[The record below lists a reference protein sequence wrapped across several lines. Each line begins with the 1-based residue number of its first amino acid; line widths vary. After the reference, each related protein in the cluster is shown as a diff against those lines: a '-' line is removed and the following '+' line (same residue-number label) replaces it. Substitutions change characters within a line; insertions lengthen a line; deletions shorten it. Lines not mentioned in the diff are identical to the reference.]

1 MSFSLSSFWAFVAL
15 VAVPL
20 DFFGNTTVAVA
31 VVVPLALGDDDGGTM
46 MPMGRVKGI
55 VMDS

>member
-1 MSFSLSSFWAFVAL
+1 MAL

-31 VVVPLALGDDDGGTM
+31 VVVPLALGDDGGTM

>member
-1 MSFSLSSFWAFVAL
+1 MAL

-31 VVVPLALGDDDGGTM
+31 VAVAVVVPLALGDDGGTM